1 MDFTA
6 IGEAASESEVIS
18 RPTIK
23 GRILQYDA
31 DFGCYE
37 CAHLDESV
45 AQNFKALIKHVEVKR
60 KLAGAAKIN
69 MHLTLGLKGGRH
81 QIATVKEYQ
90 KERTNH
96 NVEVKVRVREL
107 RCLLANHR
115 NTITTP
121 VANLYQEADDSMT
134 AFQNLD
140 LENSVIMS
148 GDKDLWMVEGLHCDQ
163 NSGRMY
169 RVKGYGKT
177 KYREVGNVEPK
188 LVGEGTSWFWHQ
200 MLMGDGADTIA
211 GLPKLCVDLAN
222 RYRPVK
228 KYNPKR
234 KPIAC
239 GEVTAVAVLKDIR
252 SDEQAARLV
261 YEAYK
266 GFYPHNAMEMLIEQ
280 AFLLWMRRT
289 KSIADCVVYLRE
301 CGLHADFS
309 SAQRLAINKFRKL
322 CLIQKSQG
330 DF

>member
-1 MDFTA
+1 MDFKA
-6 IGEAASESEVIS
+6 IGEAASKSEVFA

-23 GRILQYDA
+23 GRVVQYDA

-37 CAHLDESV
+37 CAHLDDSV
-45 AQNFKALIKHVEVKR
+45 AQNFKQLIKHVEVKR
-60 KLAGAAKIN
+60 RLAGAERIN

-90 KERTNH
+90 KERLNH

-115 NTITTP
+115 NEVTTP
-121 VANLYQEADDSMT
+121 VANLYQEADDSMA

-140 LENSVIMS
+140 LKNSVIMS

-163 NSGRMY
+163 SSGRMY
-169 RVKGYGKT
+169 KVKGYGKT
-177 KYREVGNVEPK
+177 EYREVGNVKPK

-211 GLPKLCVDLAN
+211 GLPKLSGRLAN
-222 RYRPVK
+222 TYKPLK
-228 KYNPKR
+228 KHNPKR
-234 KPIAC
+234 NPISC
-239 GEVTAVAVLKDIR
+239 GEVTAVAILKDVVTEKEACTR
-252 SDEQAARLV
+252 V

-266 GFYPHNAMEMLIEQ
+266 DFYPNNTLEMLIEQ

-289 KSIADCVVYLRE
+289 PAIDDCIKYLRE
-301 CGLHADFS
+301 CGIHADFS
-309 SAQRLAINKFRKL
+309 SKQRLALHKFQKL
-322 CLIQKSQG
+322 CKIQKSQG